1 MLSQS
6 GILSPQFIFKLK
18 TILFSKVDKMSRPRS
33 RSPNYRRLPS
43 GQRDFS
49 PDRVLSD
56 RKHHDP
62 FPDDPRFGPQHH
74 LDQGRLP
81 TCRPLP
87 PPDPM
92 YYDKRRLSPPRDGG
106 YEVDRH
112 RGETREHVQRNEN
125 RRRSPT
131 WSKREEFSFRG
142 HHQRKPGMNWR
153 GEDQGRGRGGFRDSS
168 PGMRPDEGRGGYRGR
183 WTGQGPNAGRFRDG
197 LRHERGAP
205 LKGPRREMD
214 EHPGYRDEN
223 SGDAARGGFGGGS
236 RGSFPHGH
244 HRRSSPGDVDHSREL
259 SEWERLEN
267 YGPHE
272 PHFDRQ
278 RSPRSQR
285 FKGPHSRGEGR
296 GHAQGHRFDDHMG
309 DPNYRDARK
318 EPAFQEGPD
327 NVRYGNRDRP
337 FHHRGSWG
345 ASRTHYQRGGGR
357 NDYHRNQPHIQHSHQ
372 DSAPKERPAHHPFRK
387 EVPGPPKG
395 EEPGWAEGHRRRQWV
410 ADAPRSSEDLDPK
423 MPRQRMERG
432 WSVRKD
438 DDMAVETEETLTIKV
453 DMSRPI
459 SQKSPLCYSSDRQ
472 LSLDLVNVGRQRLD
486 FLPTLQHSG
495 AHQESSVRVSAF
507 AQEIITL
514 VHLVKEQYFSG
525 DGLTLSERFSAP
537 QSAEL
542 SEDAEELTLNQRFS
556 SNRGF
561 SMNLDSVL
569 DDEEPT
575 QGLSKPPLR
584 GPGDLRHDLER
595 RRQEKLEGVKVTILG
610 NSISQHAMGADSE
623 LNDAPQSEWAGQ
635 QRRRLEGNMGPRR
648 GAPNRLNAGPPRRN
662 FRIPYQRHGGPA
674 GTRAQLLSF
683 TFSVHGHQHTDCSV
697 CGTQSRFIEEVL
709 PDVMTKLHSFDI
721 TSP

>member
-1 MLSQS
+1 
-6 GILSPQFIFKLK
+6 
-18 TILFSKVDKMSRPRS
+18 MSRPRS

-62 FPDDPRFGPQHH
+62 FPDDPLFGPQHH

-81 TCRPLP
+81 PCRPLP
-87 PPDPM
+87 PPVPM
-92 YYDKRRLSPPRDGG
+92 YYEKRRLSPPRDGG

-131 WSKREEFSFRG
+131 WSQREEFSFRG

-183 WTGQGPNAGRFRDG
+183 WTGQGPNGGRFRDG

-214 EHPGYRDEN
+214 EHPG
-223 SGDAARGGFGGGS
+223 
-236 RGSFPHGH
+236 
-244 HRRSSPGDVDHSREL
+244 
-259 SEWERLEN
+259 
-267 YGPHE
+267 
-272 PHFDRQ
+272 
-278 RSPRSQR
+278 
-285 FKGPHSRGEGR
+285 
-296 GHAQGHRFDDHMG
+296 
-309 DPNYRDARK
+309 
-318 EPAFQEGPD
+318 
-327 NVRYGNRDRP
+327 
-337 FHHRGSWG
+337 
-345 ASRTHYQRGGGR
+345 
-357 NDYHRNQPHIQHSHQ
+357 
-372 DSAPKERPAHHPFRK
+372 
-387 EVPGPPKG
+387 
-395 EEPGWAEGHRRRQWV
+395 
-410 ADAPRSSEDLDPK
+410 
-423 MPRQRMERG
+423 
-432 WSVRKD
+432 
-438 DDMAVETEETLTIKV
+438 
-453 DMSRPI
+453 
-459 SQKSPLCYSSDRQ
+459 PLCYSSDRQ

-486 FLPTLQHSG
+486 FLPALHSG
-495 AHQESSVRVSAF
+495 AHQESSVRMSAF

-623 LNDAPQSEWAGQ
+623 LNEAPQSEWAGQ
-635 QRRRLEGNMGPRR
+635 QRRRLEGNMV
-648 GAPNRLNAGPPRRN
+648 
-662 FRIPYQRHGGPA
+662 
-674 GTRAQLLSF
+674 S
-683 TFSVHGHQHTDCSV
+683 SS
-697 CGTQSRFIEEVL
+697 
-709 PDVMTKLHSFDI
+709 
-721 TSP
+721 